1 MLRKLRS
8 FGVSCNVMELVY
20 KSVIESLLSFNIT
33 VWFGNLSLAN
43 KNKLG
48 RVVKNASK
56 IVGKQQEEINSIYQ
70 RSIRKKAAS
79 IVLDNLHPLNTQFEI
94 LPSGKRYRVPRCRK
108 NIFKKSFI
116 PSAVAVLNSGPT

>member
-1 MLRKLRS
+1 
-8 FGVSCNVMELVY
+8 MELVY
-20 KSVIESLLSFNIT
+20 KSVIESLLTFNII
-33 VWFGNLSLAN
+33 VWSGNLSLAN

-56 IVGKQQEEINSIYQ
+56 NIGKQQEEINSIYQ

-79 IVLDNLHPLNTQFEI
+79 IVLDKLHPLNTQFEI
-94 LPSGKRYRVPRCRK
+94 FLSGKRYRVPRCRK

-116 PSAVAVLNSGPT
+116 SSAVAELNSGPK